1 MLKEEQNKVVE
12 LYISTNTNKKRSKN
26 NEIQLDENGVLKDRF
41 YAKNS
46 NRLILVTTLGAYAL
60 AKENNIKIFHG
71 DLGENI
77 LIDADISHLRAGDTL
92 KIGEVLLEVTQN
104 CTLCN
109 GLSVLNPKLPKILKD
124 DRGVFVKTVTN
135 GTIKIGDRVII

>member
-1 MLKEEQNKVVE
+1 MLKEEQDKVIE
-12 LYISTNTNKKRSKN
+12 LYISTDTDKKRSKN

-46 NRLILVTTLGAYAL
+46 NRLILVTTLGAYIL
-60 AKENNIKIFHG
+60 AKENNIEIFHG

-77 LIDADISHLRAGDTL
+77 LINADISHLRTGDTL

-124 DRGVFVKTVTN
+124 DRGIFVKTVTN